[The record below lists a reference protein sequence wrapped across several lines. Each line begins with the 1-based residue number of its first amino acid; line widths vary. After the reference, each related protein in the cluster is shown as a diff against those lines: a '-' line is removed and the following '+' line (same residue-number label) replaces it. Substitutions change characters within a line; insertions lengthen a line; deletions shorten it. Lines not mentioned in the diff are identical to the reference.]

1 MAQQDL
7 YGNALS
13 TRSPEAVAGY
23 DAGLTAFLAAAHGA
37 SDHFRSAVTADP
49 EFALGHAALARALM
63 MEGRMAEA
71 RTALEKAQG
80 CTAAA
85 SDREA
90 SHIGILVL
98 LFQGRA
104 AECRAAVQA
113 HVQTHPRDALIAQLC
128 TNVFGLIGFSGEVA
142 REAELLAFTEAL
154 LPQYPGDWWMMSMHA
169 LSLCETGQIH
179 ASQVLMEK
187 ALALN
192 PANAHGAHFRAH
204 AQYEEGDTEAG
215 RAILADWLAGYDSR
229 ALLHGHLSWHL
240 ALWTLEDGD
249 AEALWPLLDAQIGPG
264 GSRGLPINI
273 LTDTAALLYRAEL
286 AGFEVDPA
294 RWRAISDYAAE
305 KFPEPG
311 QSFADLHAALG
322 HAMAGEGARLAK
334 LVEASKGFAADLI
347 GPVALAWGNV
357 ARAEWTEAL
366 EELLRVM
373 PTAQRLGGSR
383 AQRDLLELTYANVLM
398 KLGHSDEA
406 RRTLA
411 LRRPV
416 LVPPT

>member
-1 MAQQDL
+1 
-7 YGNALS
+7 
-13 TRSPEAVAGY
+13 
-23 DAGLTAFLAAAHGA
+23 
-37 SDHFRSAVTADP
+37 
-49 EFALGHAALARALM
+49 
-63 MEGRMAEA
+63 
-71 RTALEKAQG
+71 
-80 CTAAA
+80 
-85 SDREA
+85 
-90 SHIGILVL
+90 
-98 LFQGRA
+98 
-104 AECRAAVQA
+104 
-113 HVQTHPRDALIAQLC
+113 
-128 TNVFGLIGFSGEVA
+128 
-142 REAELLAFTEAL
+142 
-154 LPQYPGDWWMMSMHA
+154 
-169 LSLCETGQIH
+169 
-179 ASQVLMEK
+179 MEK